1 MEPDSDAALAG
12 LQEGDVIVSA
22 NRKPVKDVAEFR
34 EAAKAGKG
42 TLFLAVRRDDQ
53 LFYVSLG
60 E

>member
-22 NRKPVKDVAEFR
+22 NRKPVKNVAEFR